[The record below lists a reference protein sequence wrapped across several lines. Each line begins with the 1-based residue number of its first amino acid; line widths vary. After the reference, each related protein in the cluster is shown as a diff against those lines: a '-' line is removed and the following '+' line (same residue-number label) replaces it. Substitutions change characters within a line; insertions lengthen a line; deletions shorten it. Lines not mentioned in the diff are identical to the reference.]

1 MFLGIPS
8 NELVIEGVV
17 SKPQLTPSVTT
28 AKTTLG
34 HSATVAARATSYKVC
49 SMFFYNSYLKQVGGL
64 SGRVVVVVDFR
75 PQS

>member
-1 MFLGIPS
+1 MHVLICLRHLLTRYIFYDLGIPS

-49 SMFFYNSYLKQVGGL
+49 LMFVMI
-64 SGRVVVVVDFR
+64 
-75 PQS
+75 PI

>member
-1 MFLGIPS
+1 MHVLICLRYLLTRYIFYDLGIPS

-34 HSATVAARATSYKVC
+34 HSATVAARATSYRVC
-49 SMFFYNSYLKQVGGL
+49 
-64 SGRVVVVVDFR
+64 
-75 PQS
+75 